1 MAKKNKT
8 VYLIDAF
15 AEIYRFYF
23 AMFRNPLTN
32 SKGENISAIFGFARS
47 LYSILKNKEP
57 DYIAVV
63 FDPKGPTF
71 RHKMY
76 KEYKATREKMPDDLR
91 SQLPMI
97 DKLLKALNIPR
108 LDLDGYEADDI
119 IGTMAGKAEKE
130 GFEVLMVTADKDFAQ
145 LVTKKVVM
153 YNTRAK
159 ADESNLIDIEG
170 VKKKW
175 GVSPGQIRDYLA
187 LVGDTSDNVPGV
199 RGVGPKGAVKLLA
212 EYGSLEEILNHVND
226 ISGEKLKENLLNDA
240 EVARLS
246 LDLVTIRTDAPVGV
260 EMKDIIRK
268 EFDLTEL
275 TDLLKELEFWNML
288 EEIQG
293 DSGVEYKK
301 VKKNYE
307 AVLDQKS
314 LEKIIETMKKSKL
327 VSFDLETTS
336 INPMQA
342 EIVGFSFSIKPDQ
355 GWYVPIVYSG
365 GDGNLF
371 REEGHDLEKLLDEL
385 RPILEDPDIPK
396 CGQNI
401 KYDNLILS
409 RYGVNV
415 MGVLSDSIILAFLL
429 KPDARSYKIDYL
441 SMEHLKYQMQP
452 ITDLI
457 GTGKDQRSMAD
468 VPLEDITFYAVEDAD
483 VALQLVNKLQ
493 PVVEAEGMSGILHDI
508 EIPLIDVLLRMEKS
522 GVYLDI
528 KHLNKMST
536 EVTKEIKKIEK
547 NIFKHAGEEF
557 SINSP
562 KQLSV
567 ILFEKLGLPPSRKT
581 KTGYSTD
588 HQAMESLKEEHEI
601 VRNVLEYRMY
611 SKLRSTYLE
620 ALPELVDSNTGRIHS
635 SFSQT
640 VAATG
645 RLSSSNPNFQN
656 IPIKTDVGRRI
667 RHAFIPEATGWKILA
682 ADYSQIE
689 LRIMAHLSDDPTMI
703 QAFLDDEDIH
713 SITACGLYKVE
724 LNEVTAQMRNAAK
737 TVNFAIMYGA
747 RAFRIS
753 GALGISMKDA
763 SDTIDEYFN
772 RFPGLNDF
780 IVNTIAKARE
790 DKFVTTILGRKRYLN
805 EIDSSNFNLR
815 QSAERIAVNTQLQ
828 GSAADMIKIAMIR
841 IDKRIREENLKS
853 MMILQ
858 VHDELV
864 FEVPSEE
871 LEVLQEL
878 VVSEMVGAME
888 LKVPVKVDVGI
899 GKDWFDAH

>member
-1 MAKKNKT
+1 
-8 VYLIDAF
+8 
-15 AEIYRFYF
+15 
-23 AMFRNPLTN
+23 
-32 SKGENISAIFGFARS
+32 
-47 LYSILKNKEP
+47 SILKNKSP

>member
-1 MAKKNKT
+1 MAKKKKT

-47 LYSILKNKEP
+47 LYSILKSNKP

-97 DKLLKALNIPR
+97 DKVIKAFNIPR
-108 LDLDGYEADDI
+108 LELDEYEADDI
-119 IGTMAGKAEKE
+119 IGTMAKKAEKE
-130 GFEVLMVTADKDFAQ
+130 GCEVLMVTADKDFAQ
-145 LVTKKVVM
+145 LVTDKVVM

-175 GVSPGQIRDYLA
+175 GVTPTQIRDYLA
-187 LVGDTSDNVPGV
+187 LVGDSSDNVPGV
-199 RGVGPKGAVKLLA
+199 TGVGPKGAVKLLD
-212 EYGSLEEILNHVND
+212 EYGSLEEILSHIED
-226 ISGEKLKENLLNDA
+226 ISGKKLKENLTNDA
-240 EVARLS
+240 EAARLS
-246 LDLVTIRTDAPVGV
+246 LDLVTIRTDAPVGKD
-260 EMKDIIRK
+260 MKDIIRK
-268 EFDLTEL
+268 EFDINELTE
-275 TDLLKELEFWNML
+275 LLKELEFWKML
-288 EEIQG
+288 EEIQE
-293 DSGVEYKK
+293 DTGVEYKK

-307 AVLDQKS
+307 AVLDTES
-314 LEKIIETMKKSKL
+314 LNKLIETLKKSKL
-327 VSFDLETTS
+327 ISLDLETTS

-365 GDGNLF
+365 GEGNLF
-371 REEGHDLEKLLDEL
+371 REEGHELKKLLEKLK
-385 RPILEDPDIPK
+385 PVLEDPDIPK

-401 KYDNLILS
+401 KYDKLILS
-409 RYGVNV
+409 LHGVNV
-415 MGVLSDSIILAFLL
+415 AGVVSDSIILAFLL

-441 SMEHLKYQMQP
+441 SMEYLNYQMQP
-452 ITDLI
+452 ISDLI
-457 GTGKDQRSMAD
+457 GTGKDQKSMAD
-468 VPLEDITFYAVEDAD
+468 VPLEEITFYAVEDAD

-493 PVVEAEGMSGILHDI
+493 PEVEAEGMSRILHDI

-522 GVYLDI
+522 GVYLNI
-528 KHLNKMST
+528 NHLNKMSS
-536 EVTKEIKKIEK
+536 ELAKEITEIEK
-547 NIFKHAGEEF
+547 DIFRLSGEEF

-562 KQLSV
+562 KQLSL
-567 ILFEKLGLPPSRKT
+567 ILFGKLGLPPSRKT

-588 HQAMESLKEEHEI
+588 QRAMEQLKEEHKI
-601 VRNVLEYRMY
+601 VRKVLDYRMY
-611 SKLRSTYLE
+611 TKLKSTYLE
-620 ALPELVDSNTGRIHS
+620 ALPELVDPNTGRIHS

-656 IPIKTDVGRRI
+656 IPIKTEIGRKI
-667 RHAFIPEATGWKILA
+667 RHAFIPEAKGWKIMA

-689 LRIMAHLSDDPTMI
+689 LRIMAHLSEDPTMI

-713 SITACGLYKVE
+713 SITACGLYNVG

-753 GALGISMKDA
+753 GALGISIEDA
-763 SDTIDEYFN
+763 AKTIDDYFN
-772 RFPGLNDF
+772 RFSGLNDF
-780 IVNTIAKARE
+780 ILNTIAKARE
-790 DKFVTTILGRKRYLN
+790 DKYVTTILGRKRYLN

-815 QSAERIAVNTQLQ
+815 QGAERIAVNTQLQ

-841 IDKRIREENLKS
+841 IDRRIRDENLKS

-878 VVSEMVGAME
+878 VAAEMVGAME
-888 LKVPVKVDVGI
+888 LRVPVKVDVGI
-899 GKDWFDAH
+899 GKDWFEAH

>member
-1 MAKKNKT
+1 MAKKKKT

-15 AEIYRFYF
+15 AEIYRFHF

-47 LYSILKNKEP
+47 LYSILKNNKP

-97 DKLLKALNIPR
+97 DKMIEAFNITR
-108 LDLDGYEADDI
+108 LELDEYEADDI
-119 IGTMAGKAEKE
+119 IGTMAKKAEKE
-130 GFEVLMVTADKDFAQ
+130 GCEVLMVTADKDFAQ
-145 LVTKKVVM
+145 LVTDEVVM

-175 GVSPGQIRDYLA
+175 GVTPTQIRDYLA
-187 LVGDTSDNVPGV
+187 LVGDSSDNIPGV
-199 RGVGPKGAVKLLA
+199 TGVGPKGAVKLLDD
-212 EYGSLEEILNHVND
+212 YGSLEEILSHVED
-226 ISGEKLKENLLNDA
+226 ISGKKLKENLINDA
-240 EVARLS
+240 EAARLS
-246 LDLVTIRTDAPVGV
+246 LDLVTIRTDAPIGKD
-260 EMKDIIRK
+260 MKDIIRK
-268 EFDLTEL
+268 EFDIDVLTA
-275 TDLLKELEFWNML
+275 LLKELEFWNML
-288 EEIQG
+288 EEIRE
-293 DSGVEYKK
+293 DTGVEYKK
-301 VKKNYE
+301 VKKNYKTI
-307 AVLDQKS
+307 LDAES
-314 LEKIIETMKKSKL
+314 LNKLIKTLKKSKL
-327 VSFDLETTS
+327 ISFDLETTS

-365 GDGNLF
+365 GEGNLF
-371 REEGHDLEKLLDEL
+371 REEGHDLKKLLEKLK
-385 RPILEDPDIPK
+385 PILEDPEIPK

-401 KYDNLILS
+401 KYDKLILS
-409 RYGVNV
+409 LHGVDV
-415 MGVLSDSIILAFLL
+415 AGVVSDSIILAFLL

-441 SMEHLKYQMQP
+441 SMEYLNYQMQP
-452 ITDLI
+452 ISDLI
-457 GTGKDQRSMAD
+457 GTGKDQKSMAD
-468 VPLEDITFYAVEDAD
+468 VPLEEITFYAVEDAD
-483 VALQLVNKLQ
+483 IALQLVSKLE
-493 PVVEAEGMSGILHDI
+493 PKVEAEGMSGILHDI

-522 GVYLDI
+522 GVYLNI
-528 KHLNKMST
+528 KYLNKMSS
-536 EVTKEIKKIEK
+536 ELAKEITVIEK
-547 NIFKHAGEEF
+547 DIFKLSGEEF

-562 KQLSV
+562 KQLSL
-567 ILFEKLGLPPSRKT
+567 ILFGKLGLPPSRKT

-588 HQAMESLKEEHEI
+588 QRAMEYLKEEHEI
-601 VRNVLEYRMY
+601 VRKVLDYRMY
-611 SKLRSTYLE
+611 TKLKSTYLE
-620 ALPELVDSNTGRIHS
+620 ALPELVDPNTGRIHS

-656 IPIKTDVGRRI
+656 IPIKTEIGRKI
-667 RHAFIPEATGWKILA
+667 RHAFIPQAKGWKIMA

-689 LRIMAHLSDDPTMI
+689 LRIMAHLSEDPTMI

-713 SITACGLYKVE
+713 SITACGLYNVE
-724 LNEVTAQMRNAAK
+724 LNAVTAQMRNAAK

-753 GALGISMKDA
+753 GALRISMEDA
-763 SDTIDEYFN
+763 AKTIDDYFN
-772 RFPGLNDF
+772 RFAGLNDF
-780 IVNTIAKARE
+780 ILNTIAKARE
-790 DKFVTTILGRKRYLN
+790 DKYVTTILGRKRYLN

-815 QSAERIAVNTQLQ
+815 QGAERIAVNTQLQ

-841 IDKRIREENLKS
+841 IDKRIRDENLKS

-864 FEVPSEE
+864 FEVPTEE

-878 VVSEMVGAME
+878 VAAEMVGAME
-888 LKVPVKVDVGI
+888 LRVPVKVDMGI
-899 GKDWFDAH
+899 GKDWFEAH

>member
-1 MAKKNKT
+1 MAKKKKT

-47 LYSILKNKEP
+47 LYSILKNNKP

-97 DKLLKALNIPR
+97 DKVIKAFNIPR
-108 LDLDGYEADDI
+108 LELDEYEADDI
-119 IGTMAGKAEKE
+119 IGTMAKKAEKE
-130 GFEVLMVTADKDFAQ
+130 GCEVLMVTADKDFAQ
-145 LVTKKVVM
+145 LVTDKVVM

-159 ADESNLIDIEG
+159 PDESNLIDIEG

-175 GVSPGQIRDYLA
+175 GVTPAQIRDYLA
-187 LVGDTSDNVPGV
+187 LVGDSSDNIPGV
-199 RGVGPKGAVKLLA
+199 KGVGPKGAVKLLD
-212 EYGSLEEILNHVND
+212 EYGSLEEILSHIED
-226 ISGEKLKENLLNDA
+226 ISGKKLKENLTNDA
-240 EVARLS
+240 EAARLS
-246 LDLVTIRTDAPVGV
+246 LDLVTIRTDAPVGKD
-260 EMKDIIRK
+260 MKDIICK
-268 EFDLTEL
+268 EFDINEL
-275 TDLLKELEFWNML
+275 TKLLKELEFWNML
-288 EEIQG
+288 EEIQE
-293 DSGVEYKK
+293 DTGVEYKK

-307 AVLDQKS
+307 AILDTES
-314 LEKIIETMKKSKL
+314 LNKLIETLKKSKL
-327 VSFDLETTS
+327 ISLDLETTS

-342 EIVGFSFSIKPDQ
+342 EIVGFSFSIKRDQ

-365 GDGNLF
+365 GEGNLF
-371 REEGHDLEKLLDEL
+371 REEGHELKKLLEKLK
-385 RPILEDPDIPK
+385 PVLEDPDIPK

-401 KYDNLILS
+401 KYDKLILS
-409 RYGVNV
+409 LHGVNV
-415 MGVLSDSIILAFLL
+415 AGVVSDSIILAFLL

-441 SMEHLKYQMQP
+441 SMEYLNYQMQP
-452 ITDLI
+452 ISDLI
-457 GTGKDQRSMAD
+457 GTGKDQKSMAD
-468 VPLEDITFYAVEDAD
+468 VPLEEITFYAVEDAD

-493 PVVEAEGMSGILHDI
+493 PEVEAEGMSRILHDI

-522 GVYLDI
+522 GVYLNI
-528 KHLNKMST
+528 NHLNKMSS
-536 EVTKEIKKIEK
+536 ELAKEITEIEK
-547 NIFKHAGEEF
+547 DIFRLSGEEF

-562 KQLSV
+562 KQLSL
-567 ILFEKLGLPPSRKT
+567 ILFGKLGLPPSRKT

-588 HQAMESLKEEHEI
+588 QRAMEQLKEEHKI
-601 VRNVLEYRMY
+601 VRKVLDYRMY
-611 SKLRSTYLE
+611 TKLKSTYLE
-620 ALPELVDSNTGRIHS
+620 ALPELVDPNTGRIHS

-656 IPIKTDVGRRI
+656 IPIKTEIGRKI
-667 RHAFIPEATGWKILA
+667 RHAFIPEAKGWKIMA

-689 LRIMAHLSDDPTMI
+689 LRIMAHLSEDPTMI

-713 SITACGLYKVE
+713 SITASGLYNVK
-724 LNEVTAQMRNAAK
+724 LDEVTAQMRNAAK

-753 GALGISMKDA
+753 GALGISIEDA
-763 SDTIDEYFN
+763 AKTIDDYFN
-772 RFPGLNDF
+772 RFSGLNDF
-780 IVNTIAKARE
+780 ILNTIAKARE
-790 DKFVTTILGRKRYLN
+790 DKYVTTILGRKRYLN

-815 QSAERIAVNTQLQ
+815 QGAERIAVNTQLQ

-841 IDKRIREENLKS
+841 IDRRIRDENLKS

-878 VVSEMVGAME
+878 VAAEMIGAME
-888 LKVPVKVDVGI
+888 LRVPVKVDVGI
-899 GKDWFDAH
+899 GKDWFEAH

>member
-1 MAKKNKT
+1 
-8 VYLIDAF
+8 
-15 AEIYRFYF
+15 
-23 AMFRNPLTN
+23 MFRNPLTN

-713 SITACGLYKVE
+713 SITACGLYKVG
-724 LNEVTAQMRNAAK
+724 LDEVTAQMRNAAK

-763 SDTIDEYFN
+763 SDTIDDYFN
-772 RFPGLNDF
+772 RFPGLNNF

>member
-15 AEIYRFYF
+15 AEIYRFHF

-97 DKLLKALNIPR
+97 DKLLKAFNIPR
-108 LDLDGYEADDI
+108 LELDEYEADDI

-145 LVTKKVVM
+145 LVTEKVVM

-159 ADESNLIDIEG
+159 VGESNLIDPEG

-175 GVSPGQIRDYLA
+175 GVTPNQIIDYLA
-187 LVGDTSDNVPGV
+187 LVGDSSDNIPGV
-199 RGVGPKGAVKLLA
+199 RGVGPKGAVKLLS
-212 EYGSLEEILNHVND
+212 EYGSLEEILSHVDEIN
-226 ISGEKLKENLLNDA
+226 GKKLQENLINDA
-240 EVARLS
+240 EAARLS
-246 LDLVTIRTDAPVGV
+246 LDLVTIRTDAPIGKD
-260 EMKDIIRK
+260 MNDIIRK
-268 EFDLTEL
+268 EFDINELTE
-275 TDLLKELEFWNML
+275 LLKELEFWKML
-288 EEIQG
+288 EEIQE
-293 DSGVEYKK
+293 DKGVEYKK
-301 VKKNYE
+301 VDKNYE
-307 AVLDQKS
+307 AILDDKS
-314 LEKIIETMKKSKL
+314 LEKIIGTMRKSKL
-327 VSFDLETTS
+327 ISFDLETTS
-336 INPMQA
+336 VNPMQA
-342 EIVGFSFSIKPDQ
+342 EIVGFSFAVKPDE

-365 GDGNLF
+365 GEGNLF
-371 REEGHDLEKLLDEL
+371 REDGHELETVLEKL
-385 RPILEDPDIPK
+385 RPILEDPEIPK

-401 KYDNLILS
+401 KFDNLILS
-409 RYGVNV
+409 RHGVNV
-415 MGVLSDSIILAFLL
+415 AGVVSDSIILAFLL
-429 KPDARSYKIDYL
+429 NPDARSYKIDYL
-441 SMEHLKYQMQP
+441 SMEHLEYQMQP

-457 GTGKDQRSMAD
+457 GTGKDQKSMAD
-468 VPLEDITFYAVEDAD
+468 VPLEEITFYAVEDAD

-493 PVVEAEGMSGILHDI
+493 PKVESEGMSGILHDI

-528 KHLNKMST
+528 KHLNKMSS
-536 EVTKEIKKIEK
+536 EITKEISKIEK
-547 NIFKHAGEEF
+547 KIFKLADQEF

-562 KQLSV
+562 KQLGV

-588 HQAMESLKEEHEI
+588 LRAMEQLKEEHEI
-601 VRNVLEYRMY
+601 VNKVLEYRMY
-611 SKLRSTYLE
+611 AKLKSTYLE
-620 ALPELVDSNTGRIHS
+620 ALPELVDPNTGRIHS

-645 RLSSSNPNFQN
+645 RLASSNPNFQN
-656 IPIKTDVGRRI
+656 IPIKTEIGRKI
-667 RHAFIPEATGWKILA
+667 RHAFIPEAKGWKIMA

-689 LRIMAHLSDDPTMI
+689 LRIMAHLSEDTTMI
-703 QAFLDDEDIH
+703 KAFMDDEDIH
-713 SITACGLYKVE
+713 SITACGLYNVE
-724 LNEVTAQMRNAAK
+724 LDGVTAQMRNAAK

-753 GALGISMKDA
+753 GALGISMEDA
-763 SDTIDEYFN
+763 AKTIDEYFN

-790 DKFVTTILGRKRYLN
+790 DKYVTTILGRKRYLN

-815 QSAERIAVNTQLQ
+815 QGAERIAVNTQLQ

-841 IDKRIREENLKS
+841 IDKRIRDENLKA

-864 FEVPSEE
+864 FEVPQEE

-878 VVSEMVGAME
+878 VAAEMVGAME
-888 LKVPVKVDVGI
+888 LKVPVKVEVGI
-899 GKDWFDAH
+899 GKDWFGAH